1 MNFQICRATAV
12 RFIPAGPEFS
22 NACAA
27 PPTDRATLLLLAPAA
42 LLRPLPHAHAAAQRF
57 ACVGTSMAKGRK
69 LCALQKKGC
78 IAPTE
83 YKAKQLKGSGRSRL
97 YWDEVQLRYECS
109 ACRDQQ
115 QADPQAGTAK
125 KRKVSPDSPA
135 AAKATLD
142 GREGSGSTASGTKAS
157 TRAPHLE
164 GTAVRGPYLKIS
176 KFKSKEETSGN
187 ESDKGGMITYPLLWP
202 TTASVQWWPPLRLP
216 LPPPLPLLLVLRAW
230 RLLNSSNRFCFLLG

>member
-57 ACVGTSMAKGRK
+57 ACAGTSMAKGRK

-157 TRAPHLE
+157 LMDLNIRRRHH
-164 GTAVRGPYLKIS
+164 G
-176 KFKSKEETSGN
+176 
-187 ESDKGGMITYPLLWP
+187 
-202 TTASVQWWPPLRLP
+202 AS
-216 LPPPLPLLLVLRAW
+216 
-230 RLLNSSNRFCFLLG
+230 RFILGHYCILG